1 MSNLPSE
8 RVVVPSAVS
17 LTGSGQR
24 LWNAFGPRIER
35 ASGWAAAGWWSLLI
49 TLGALAWLTIL
60 SVYALIVCLP
70 LLWPLLLLRL
80 IGRGGRKRHRSELQH
95 REVLAAI
102 ERQRP
107 EARS

>member
-1 MSNLPSE
+1 MSNLSSE
-8 RVVVPSAVS
+8 RVVVPSAFS

-24 LWNAFGPRIER
+24 LWNAFGPRIGR
-35 ASGWAAAGWWSLLI
+35 SSGWSAAGWWALLI

-60 SVYALIVCLP
+60 SAYALVVCLP
-70 LLWPLLLLRL
+70 ILWPLLLLRL
-80 IGRGGRKRHRSELQH
+80 IGRGGRKRHRNELQH

-107 EARS
+107 RSD